1 MEGFVLY
8 ELFIAIRHLTSRRRQ
23 TVLSV
28 MGIGLAVMILMVSQA
43 SIVGLNHVL
52 YTSIVDKIPHVIVK
66 PGPDEDHIYLYNSFV
81 EDIKNIDGVIGVSP
95 VLFGQATF
103 EYKSHSRNVIMQ
115 GIHVVD
121 HDSVLGINE
130 YITHGSF
137 RDLEMSHNSVVL
149 GDALAGKLDVKIDD
163 LIDASFPEAHH
174 ATLKVVGIYDSGT
187 PQDENLAFTSLST
200 ARDFFD
206 VSSVVNSILIRVD
219 DPDTAQLVSDSINN
233 PGVVASSWMETNP
246 EILQLSKLKSIGNKI
261 LLGLI
266 IIIAS
271 FSMVSTLFMMVMGKT
286 KEIGM
291 LMAMGASRRSISVIF
306 LLESGIMGFIGP
318 VLGVAVGILICLQIG
333 SITMDMGEGSFG
345 GESTFPFIVR
355 IQDAVVIVIFTFILN
370 LLGGIIPARR
380 ASTLDPVEALGS
392 E

>member
-1 MEGFVLY
+1 
-8 ELFIAIRHLTSRRRQ
+8 
-23 TVLSV
+23 
-28 MGIGLAVMILMVSQA
+28 MILMVSQA

-81 EDIKNIDGVIGVSP
+81 EDIKNIDGVSGVSP